1 VPRPDTIPGADGL
14 PLWDTVE
21 VVYFLVTGF
30 SVGMVLGF
38 LFPSLWRA
46 FRRSFRKADRFAPD
60 STFNRWHLKSTLEVL
75 LEEESSEANPNA
87 NLDIESGFVL
97 ARSNF
102 QNGRYREAV
111 NLYLE
116 ILGSEKVSKE
126 ETNRALFELAQ
137 THLALG
143 LQTRAFDTSFELL
156 HRKPER
162 REVMI
167 LLLDVLESG
176 SSFDNLE
183 RVLPVWR
190 GREDDK
196 LRKRIS
202 HLLCRHGEN
211 LQQAGQPE
219 AARETFMKAA
229 RRDLQCGRARI
240 ELWRSTSV
248 EARQRCGSD
257 VKKLWSAL
265 AADLE
270 ARVRIGSETGISPSA
285 GSEVLA
291 SWLET
296 MMAIQGC
303 LESLAEFRHEFLAV
317 LGQTPT
323 IAPQTTMAVDTLL
336 FHACVNLAEGSITRE
351 RSLEAFTLAKTIS
364 PSIEK
369 HFPQLELLKHDR
381 LASWIAKNL
390 GNHTCQTCR
399 AVTVNHLWKCPSCGS
414 LETMT
419 SNLATPNS

>member
-1 VPRPDTIPGADGL
+1 
-14 PLWDTVE
+14 

-46 FRRSFRKADRFAPD
+46 FRRSFRRADRFAPD
-60 STFNRWHLKSTLEVL
+60 TSVNKWHLKSTLDIL
-75 LEEESSEANPNA
+75 LEGESGEENPNA

-102 QNGRYREAV
+102 QNGRHREAV

-143 LQTRAFDTSFELL
+143 LQNRAYDTAFELL
-156 HRKPER
+156 HRKPDR
-162 REVMI
+162 REVMA
-167 LLLDVLESG
+167 LLLDILESG
-176 SSFDNLE
+176 TGFDQLD
-183 RVLPVWR
+183 RVLSVWK
-190 GREDDK
+190 GREDDR

-202 HLLCRHGEN
+202 HLLCRHGEQ
-211 LQQAGQPE
+211 LVQAGQVD
-219 AARETFMKAA
+219 AARETFMRAA

-240 ELWRSTSV
+240 ELWRSTSA

-270 ARVRIGSETGISPSA
+270 ARVRIASETGITPSA
-285 GSEVLA
+285 GRDVLA

-296 MMAIQGC
+296 MTDVSGH
-303 LESLAEFRHEFLAV
+303 LESLFEFRHEFLAV
-317 LGQTPT
+317 MGEPT
-323 IAPQTTMAVDTLL
+323 ALSQQTTAVVDTLL
-336 FHACVNLAEGSITRE
+336 FQACIALVEGSTTPE
-351 RSLEAFTLAKTIS
+351 RSLQGFALAKAIS

-369 HFPQLELLKHDR
+369 RFPQLELLKDEGLGIWVR
-381 LASWIAKNL
+381 KNL
-390 GNHTCQTCR
+390 SNHVCQSCR
-399 AVTVNHLWKCPSCGS
+399 AVTTSHLWQCPSCGN
-414 LETMT
+414 LET
-419 SNLATPNS
+419 LASSLTTDDSRRIPLTTPV